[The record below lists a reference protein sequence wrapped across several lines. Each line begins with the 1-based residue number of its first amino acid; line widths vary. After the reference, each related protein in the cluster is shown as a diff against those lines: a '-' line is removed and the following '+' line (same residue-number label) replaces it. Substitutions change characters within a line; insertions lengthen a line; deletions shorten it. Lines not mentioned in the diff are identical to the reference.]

1 MQPIKNK
8 HMKTFSLLIVFF
20 LSVHFVQGQDL
31 KSEQPTSSK
40 DKIRIGFSFLNVWTD
55 LEGNTPELFRKPSLG
70 GVVKVEYYPLDFLGL
85 TAGVGYQQRGYGLIL
100 PDTGFVA
107 PSINTYRNRVRTNN
121 LEFPLG
127 LILKTPKPIAGGSTW
142 LMASAGI
149 TPLRMF
155 EANDVYL
162 SVEDGFH
169 VVKDVTKNFTSS
181 DSSIFVSI
189 GPEIDT
195 SAGFLQVQLIGS
207 FGRSN
212 VFTTEN
218 NPKGYSAKNRYFGLS
233 IGCTF

>member
-1 MQPIKNK
+1 
-8 HMKTFSLLIVFF
+8 MKKYSLIF
-20 LSVHFVQGQDL
+20 LLLLCSQVVLGQQ
-31 KSEQPTSSK
+31 KKIEKVSSPR
-40 DKIRIGFSFLNVWTD
+40 DKFRVGFSFLNVWSD
-55 LEGNTPELFRKPSLG
+55 VKGNTADLYTKPSVG
-70 GVVKVEYYPLDFLGL
+70 GILKVEFYPLDFLGL

-107 PSINTYRNRVRTNN
+107 PSLNTYRNRVRTNN

-142 LMASAGI
+142 LMATVGI

-155 EANDVYL
+155 EANDIYL

-169 VVKDVTKNFTSS
+169 VIKDVTKNFNSS
-181 DSSIFVSI
+181 DSPIFVSV

-218 NPKGYSAKNRYFGLS
+218 NPKGHSAKNRFFGVS

>member
-1 MQPIKNK
+1 MFGVN
-8 HMKTFSLLIVFF
+8 
-20 LSVHFVQGQDL
+20 FVYGQGVKEEKQI
-31 KSEQPTSSK
+31 SSK
-40 DKIRIGFSFLNVWTD
+40 DKFRVGFSFLNVWSD
-55 LEGNTPELFRKPSLG
+55 VKGNTADLYIKPSVG
-70 GVVKVEYYPLDFLGL
+70 GILKVEYYPLDFLGL

-107 PSINTYRNRVRTNN
+107 PSLNTYRNRIRTNN

-142 LMASAGI
+142 LMATVGVS
-149 TPLRMF
+149 PLRMF
-155 EANDVYL
+155 EATDIYL

-169 VVKDVTKNFTSS
+169 VIKDVTKNFTSS
-181 DSSIFVSI
+181 DSPIFVSI

-195 SAGFLQVQLIGS
+195 SAGFLQVQFIGS

-218 NPKGYSAKNRYFGLS
+218 NPKGYSGKNRFFGLS